1 LIWVKRQRRL
11 GAKLKSNPFRIV
23 LTVPENRYAEFRA
36 QLQAQ
41 RAQLLGEV
49 REKIAASGEGLGFA
63 NQSKVTD
70 DDGLADAAAEMDVA
84 LVMRESQELQDIEA
98 ALTRMDEG
106 SYGGCTECGD
116 EIGRARLQASPA
128 ARRCLRCQ
136 EKFEH
141 AQSQIHKAGL

>member
-1 LIWVKRQRRL
+1 MPIVSEQRY
-11 GAKLKSNPFRIV
+11 
-23 LTVPENRYAEFRA
+23 TEFRA

-63 NQSKVTD
+63 NQSKITD

-84 LVMRESQELQDIEA
+84 LVMRESQELRDVEA
-98 ALTRMDEG
+98 ALTRIDEG
-106 SYGGCTECGD
+106 SYGRCADCGD
-116 EIGRARLQASPA
+116 AIGRARLQAYPA
-128 ARRCLRCQ
+128 AMRCVSCQ